1 MESETRRPIWISLRQ
16 SSLALMVAIWLS
28 PAGRAETSHSI
39 WPGDLVGMSLE
50 AVQETRRTIE
60 VVTTGAKFCF
70 DLQLA
75 TLECT
80 QRIPSERRLAAA
92 SIGLNLA
99 DAKLVR
105 GQPGAVVLA
114 PPDGSYSI
122 EISGDSVLAIRSTK
136 PYSLQV
142 NLAFEPARTVR
153 SSEARLYHAKG
164 GLGIIPQPIG
174 RVKPTIAGKQWKAE
188 VPPDVRIYACVFPP
202 KPFPWKQSYRDRL
215 VHHCSHRHPYPTEE
229 ELKSYLPLGN
239 VLTLHS
245 WVWQGKFGVNY
256 EQEYDE
262 SWLAAPPRAKDP
274 ERFRATV
281 TAAHRLGMRV
291 VVYLSPYYLADGQP
305 GKDDNLDYF
314 LQRQAEVLREF
325 NLDGVYYD
333 GVYLVGA
340 ECLEKSYELVK
351 RSRAMLGKNR
361 ILYLHMTASPL
372 RCVIPFIDAYA
383 DFVVRGEH
391 AGWSEDVSGYHVS
404 NSIGFYWYDDGRVTE
419 ELIGQTLRSNSRLH
433 ALVGDGTWR
442 GRNLFLSP
450 EELRLYRDCY
460 LEKLRRMEEIG
471 YEAFLQESSAK
482 ASPQGPATKR
492 QGL

>member
-1 MESETRRPIWISLRQ
+1 L
-16 SSLALMVAIWLS
+16 LALLVAIWLVT
-28 PAGRAETSHSI
+28 AGRAETPNSI
-39 WPGDLVGMSLE
+39 WPGDLIGMSLE
-50 AVQETRRTIE
+50 AVQQTGKSLE
-60 VVTTGAKFCF
+60 VVTTGAKFRF
-70 DLQLA
+70 DREHG

-80 QRIPSERRLAAA
+80 QRIPSERHVATA
-92 SIGLNLA
+92 SFGLKLA
-99 DAKLVR
+99 DATIARR
-105 GQPGAVVLA
+105 GPGTVALA

-136 PYSLQV
+136 PYTLEV
-142 NLAFEPARTVR
+142 ILAFEPARTAS
-153 SSEARLYHAKG
+153 SSEARLYHAIG

-174 RVKPTIAGKQWKAE
+174 IVKPTVAGKQWKAE
-188 VPPDVRIYACVFPP
+188 VPQNVRIYACVFPP
-202 KPFPWKQSYRDRL
+202 KAFPWKQSYHDRL
-215 VHHCSHRHPYPTEE
+215 AHHCSHRHPYPTEE

-262 SWLAAPPRAKDP
+262 SWLADPPRAKDP

-281 TAAHRLGMRV
+281 AAAHRLGMRV

-314 LQRQAEVLREF
+314 LQRQAEVLQDF

-333 GVYLVGA
+333 GVYLTGA
-340 ECLEKSYELVK
+340 DCVERSYDLMK
-351 RSRAMLGKNR
+351 RSRAMLGEKR
-361 ILYLHMTASPL
+361 LLYLHMTANPL

-383 DFVVRGEH
+383 DFIVRGEH
-391 AGWSEDVSGYHVS
+391 AAWSDAVSGYHVS

-419 ELIGQTLRSNSRLH
+419 ELIGKTLRSNSRLH

-442 GRNLFLSP
+442 GRNLFLGP
-450 EELRLYRDCY
+450 EEVRLYRDSY
-460 LEKLRRMEEIG
+460 LKQLQRMETIG
-471 YEAFLQESSAK
+471 YESFLRESPRT
-482 ASPQGPATKR
+482 ASPK
-492 QGL
+492 